1 MSLSTAICKITWGKG
16 ILKIINLRH
25 VTNVYQHKNRVT
37 ITYNTPSSEG
47 LLIFGSGFIN
57 QEPHKESIIF
67 DNENDA
73 AIHMNELY
81 DKLKSLD
88 SKV

>member
-1 MSLSTAICKITWGKG
+1 MSLSTSICKITWGKG

-25 VTNVYQHKNRVT
+25 VTSVYQHKNRLT
-37 ITYNTPSSEG
+37 ITYNIPSSDG

-73 AIHMNELY
+73 TIQMNELY
-81 DKLKSLD
+81 NNLNSLE

>member
-1 MSLSTAICKITWGKG
+1 MSNAICKITWGKG

-25 VTNVYQHKNRVT
+25 VTSVYQHKNRLT
-37 ITYNTPSSEG
+37 ITYNTTSSDG
-47 LLIFGSGFIN
+47 LLIFGSGFVN

-73 AIHMNELY
+73 TVQMNEFY
-81 DKLKSLD
+81 NNLKSLD
-88 SKV
+88 LK